1 MEITDWL
8 IINTV
13 NMIKPPMTAVFACY
27 LEWTRRK
34 MVEDPKRKLL
44 TVLAVL
50 LLLNSA
56 QAGNTDKLSGHH
68 CTDFQT
74 ANFLRGSKLK
84 VQFLLFTS
92 SNPSCGELILADDGI
107 KNCSFNSSLDTKII
121 IHGFRAL
128 GTKPSWIEG
137 LVHAILN
144 TSPVNV
150 IAVDWVYGSTGA
162 YPSAVENVTELALSI
177 SQFISKLLALGV
189 SGTSIHIIGVSLG
202 AHVGGLV
209 GHFHGGQLGHITGL
223 DPAGPKYTKASP
235 EERLD
240 PGDALFV
247 EAIHTDAD
255 NFGIRIPV
263 GHIDYFV
270 NGGKDQPG
278 CPRFLSAGYKYLICD
293 HMRAVHLYVSALKN
307 ACPFMAFPCA
317 SHQDFL
323 NGRCL
328 DCVDPFLF
336 SCPRIG
342 LLEQAGVNMTKLPKE
357 VKVYLMT
364 SPSAPF
370 CVHHSL
376 VEFHL
381 QKKRNVVTSIEI
393 TFWSNST
400 KDTVKIT
407 IPKHQEVGK
416 RLLAHRVPLCH
427 ISSVTLKY
435 LPKNQFWRKDEASID
450 GKFCAAPLP
459 LDSKST
465 RKEVSPITSVSLCKS
480 FSTYEG
486 EKSPSRVMS
495 CLPWNLTLP
504 SNTDI
509 SYELHTAC
517 A

>member
-1 MEITDWL
+1 
-8 IINTV
+8 
-13 NMIKPPMTAVFACY
+13 
-27 LEWTRRK
+27 
-34 MVEDPKRKLL
+34 MVENPKRKLL
-44 TVLAVL
+44 IVLAVL
-50 LLLNSA
+50 LLLSSV
-56 QAGNTDKLSGHH
+56 QAGNRDRLSGHH

-92 SNPSCGELILADDGI
+92 SSPSCGELILADDGI
-107 KNCSFNSSLDTKII
+107 KNGSFNSSLETKII

-137 LVHAILN
+137 LVHAILH
-144 TSPVNV
+144 TSQVNV

-162 YPSAVENVTELALSI
+162 YPSAVENVTQLALSI

-209 GHFHGGQLGHITGL
+209 GHFHGGQLGRITGL
-223 DPAGPKYTKASP
+223 DPAGPKYTRASP

-278 CPRFLSAGYKYLICD
+278 CPRFISA
-293 HMRAVHLYVSALKN
+293 
-307 ACPFMAFPCA
+307 
-317 SHQDFL
+317 
-323 NGRCL
+323 
-328 DCVDPFLF
+328 
-336 SCPRIG
+336 G
-342 LLEQAGVNMTKLPKE
+342 LLEQAGVNMRKLPKE

-381 QKKRNVVTSIEI
+381 KKKRNIVTSIEI
-393 TFWSNST
+393 TFCSNST
-400 KDTVKIT
+400 KDTTKIT

-416 RLLAHRVPLCH
+416 RLLAHRVPLCQ
-427 ISSVTLKY
+427 INSVTLKY
-435 LPKNQFWRKDEASID
+435 LPKNQFWRKDESSIV
-450 GKFCAAPLP
+450 GMFCAAPLP
-459 LDSKST
+459 LNSNRT
-465 RKEVSPITSVSLCKS
+465 
-480 FSTYEG
+480 
-486 EKSPSRVMS
+486 MS

-504 SNTDI
+504 GNTDI
-509 SYELHTAC
+509 SYELPAAC

>member
-1 MEITDWL
+1 
-8 IINTV
+8 
-13 NMIKPPMTAVFACY
+13 
-27 LEWTRRK
+27 
-34 MVEDPKRKLL
+34 MVEDPKRKPLI
-44 TVLAVL
+44 VLAVL
-50 LLLNSA
+50 LLLSSA
-56 QAGNTDKLSGHH
+56 QAGNTDSLSGHR

-92 SNPSCGELILADDGI
+92 SSPSCGELILADNGI
-107 KNCSFNSSLDTKII
+107 KNSSFNSSLETKII

-137 LVHAILN
+137 LVHAILH
-144 TSPVNV
+144 TSQVNV

-162 YPSAVENVTELALSI
+162 YPSAVENVTQLALSI
-177 SQFISKLLALGV
+177 SQVISKLLALGV

-209 GHFHGGQLGHITGL
+209 GHFHGGQLGRITGL
-223 DPAGPKYTKASP
+223 DPAGPKYTRASP

-263 GHIDYFV
+263 GHIDYFI

-278 CPRFLSAGYKYLICD
+278 CPRFISA
-293 HMRAVHLYVSALKN
+293 
-307 ACPFMAFPCA
+307 
-317 SHQDFL
+317 
-323 NGRCL
+323 
-328 DCVDPFLF
+328 
-336 SCPRIG
+336 G
-342 LLEQAGVNMTKLPKE
+342 LLEQAGVSVRKLPKE

-381 QKKRNVVTSIEI
+381 QKKRNIVTSIEI
-393 TFWSNST
+393 TFCSNST
-400 KDTVKIT
+400 KDTAKIT
-407 IPKHQEVGK
+407 IPKHQEMGK
-416 RLLAHRVPLCH
+416 RLLAHRVPLCQ
-427 ISSVTLKY
+427 INSVTLKY
-435 LPKNQFWRKDEASID
+435 LSKNQFWRKDESFIV

-459 LDSKST
+459 LDSNRT
-465 RKEVSPITSVSLCKS
+465 
-480 FSTYEG
+480 
-486 EKSPSRVMS
+486 MS
-495 CLPWNLTLP
+495 CLPWDLTLP
-504 SNTDI
+504 GNTDI
-509 SYELHTAC
+509 SYELPTAC

>member
-1 MEITDWL
+1 M
-8 IINTV
+8 
-13 NMIKPPMTAVFACY
+13 A
-27 LEWTRRK
+27 
-34 MVEDPKRKLL
+34 EDPKRKLL
-44 TVLAVL
+44 IVLAVL
-50 LLLNSA
+50 LLLSSA
-56 QAGNTDKLSGHH
+56 QAGNTDRLSEHH

-92 SNPSCGELILADDGI
+92 SSPSCGELILTDDGI
-107 KNCSFNSSLDTKII
+107 KDSSFNSSLETKII

-137 LVHAILN
+137 LVHAILH
-144 TSPVNV
+144 TSQVNV

-162 YPSAVENVTELALSI
+162 YPSAVENVTQLALSI

-209 GHFHGGQLGHITGL
+209 GHFHGGQLGRITGL
-223 DPAGPKYTKASP
+223 DPAGPKYTRASP

-263 GHIDYFV
+263 GHIDYYI

-278 CPRFLSAGYKYLICD
+278 CPRFISAGL
-293 HMRAVHLYVSALKN
+293 LK
-307 ACPFMAFPCA
+307 
-317 SHQDFL
+317 
-323 NGRCL
+323 
-328 DCVDPFLF
+328 
-336 SCPRIG
+336 
-342 LLEQAGVNMTKLPKE
+342 QAGVNMKNLPKE

-376 VEFHL
+376 VEFRL
-381 QKKRNVVTSIEI
+381 QKKRNIVTSIEI
-393 TFWSNST
+393 AFCSNST
-400 KDTVKIT
+400 KDTAKIT
-407 IPKHQEVGK
+407 IPKHQVMGK
-416 RLLAHRVPLCH
+416 RLLAHRVPFCQ
-427 ISSVTLKY
+427 INSVTLKY
-435 LPKNQFWRKDEASID
+435 LPKSQFWRKDESSIV

-459 LDSKST
+459 LDSNRT
-465 RKEVSPITSVSLCKS
+465 
-480 FSTYEG
+480 
-486 EKSPSRVMS
+486 MS
-495 CLPWNLTLP
+495 CLPWNLTLHG
-504 SNTDI
+504 NTDI
-509 SYELHTAC
+509 SYKLPTAC

>member
-1 MEITDWL
+1 
-8 IINTV
+8 
-13 NMIKPPMTAVFACY
+13 
-27 LEWTRRK
+27 
-34 MVEDPKRKLL
+34 MVDDPKRKPLV
-44 TVLAVL
+44 VLAVL
-50 LLLNSA
+50 LLFSSA
-56 QAGNTDKLSGHH
+56 EAGSTDRLSRHH

-92 SNPSCGELILADDGI
+92 SRPSCGELILADDSI
-107 KNCSFNSSLDTKII
+107 ENYSFNSSLETKII

-137 LVHAILN
+137 LVHAILH
-144 TSPVNV
+144 TSQVNV

-162 YPSAVENVTELALSI
+162 YPSAVENVTQLALSI

-209 GHFHGGQLGHITGL
+209 GHFHGGQLGRITGL
-223 DPAGPKYTKASP
+223 DPAGPKYTRASP

-278 CPRFLSAGYKYLICD
+278 CPRFISA
-293 HMRAVHLYVSALKN
+293 
-307 ACPFMAFPCA
+307 
-317 SHQDFL
+317 
-323 NGRCL
+323 
-328 DCVDPFLF
+328 
-336 SCPRIG
+336 G
-342 LLEQAGVNMTKLPKE
+342 LLEQAGVNLRKLPKE

-381 QKKRNVVTSIEI
+381 QKKRNIVTSIEI
-393 TFWSNST
+393 TFCSNST
-400 KDTVKIT
+400 KDTAKIT
-407 IPKHQEVGK
+407 IPRHQEMGK
-416 RLLAHRVPLCH
+416 RLLAHRVPLCQ
-427 ISSVTLKY
+427 INSVTLKY
-435 LPKNQFWRKDEASID
+435 LPKNQFWRKDEPSIV
-450 GKFCAAPLP
+450 GKFCVAPLP
-459 LDSKST
+459 LDSNRT
-465 RKEVSPITSVSLCKS
+465 T
-480 FSTYEG
+480 
-486 EKSPSRVMS
+486 S

-504 SNTDI
+504 GNRDI
-509 SYELHTAC
+509 SYELPTAC

>member
-1 MEITDWL
+1 
-8 IINTV
+8 
-13 NMIKPPMTAVFACY
+13 
-27 LEWTRRK
+27 
-34 MVEDPKRKLL
+34 MVEDLKRKLL
-44 TVLAVL
+44 FVLAVL
-50 LLLNSA
+50 LLLSSA
-56 QAGNTDKLSGHH
+56 QAGKKNLNRLAGHH

-74 ANFLRGSKLK
+74 ANLLLGSKLK

-92 SNPSCGELILADDGI
+92 SSPSCGELILANDSI
-107 KNCSFNSSLDTKII
+107 KNSSFNSSLETKII

-128 GTKPSWIEG
+128 GTKPSWVDG
-137 LVHAILN
+137 LVHAILH
-144 TSPVNV
+144 TTQVNV

-162 YPSAVENVTELALSI
+162 YPSAVENVTQLALSI

-209 GHFHGGQLGHITGL
+209 GHFHGGQLGRITGL
-223 DPAGPKYTKASP
+223 DPAGPKYTRASP

-278 CPRFLSAGYKYLICD
+278 CPRFISAGYKYLICD
-293 HMRAVHLYVSALKN
+293 HMRAVHLYVSALKHS
-307 ACPFMAFPCA
+307 CPMMAFPCA
-317 SHQDFL
+317 SHQEFL
-323 NGRCL
+323 NGHCL

-342 LLEQAGVNMTKLPKE
+342 LLKQAGVNMRKLPKE
-357 VKVYLMT
+357 VEVYLMT

-370 CVHHSL
+370 CAHHSL

-381 QKKRNVVTSIEI
+381 QKKRNRVTSIEI
-393 TFWSNST
+393 AFFSNST

-407 IPKHQEVGK
+407 IPKHQEMGK
-416 RLLAHRVPLCH
+416 RLLAHRVPLCQ
-427 ISSVTLKY
+427 INSVTLKY
-435 LPKNQFWRKDEASID
+435 LSKNHFWKKDESFIV

-459 LDSKST
+459 LDSNRT
-465 RKEVSPITSVSLCKS
+465 
-480 FSTYEG
+480 
-486 EKSPSRVMS
+486 MS

-504 SNTDI
+504 TNMDI
-509 SYELHTAC
+509 SYELPIAC

>member
-1 MEITDWL
+1 
-8 IINTV
+8 
-13 NMIKPPMTAVFACY
+13 
-27 LEWTRRK
+27 

-44 TVLAVL
+44 IVLAVL
-50 LLLNSA
+50 LLLSSA
-56 QAGNTDKLSGHH
+56 QAGNRDGLSGHH

-84 VQFLLFTS
+84 LQFLLFTS
-92 SNPSCGELILADDGI
+92 SSPSCGELILADDGI
-107 KNCSFNSSLDTKII
+107 KNSSFNSSLETKII

-137 LVHAILN
+137 LVHAILH
-144 TSPVNV
+144 TSQVNV

-162 YPSAVENVTELALSI
+162 YPSAVENVTQLALSI

-209 GHFHGGQLGHITGL
+209 GHFHGGQLGRITGL
-223 DPAGPKYTKASP
+223 DPAGPKYTRASP

-240 PGDALFV
+240 SGDALFV

-278 CPRFLSAGYKYLICD
+278 CPQFISA
-293 HMRAVHLYVSALKN
+293 
-307 ACPFMAFPCA
+307 
-317 SHQDFL
+317 
-323 NGRCL
+323 
-328 DCVDPFLF
+328 
-336 SCPRIG
+336 G
-342 LLEQAGVNMTKLPKE
+342 LLEQAGVNMRKLPKE

-381 QKKRNVVTSIEI
+381 QKKRNIVTSIEI
-393 TFWSNST
+393 SFCSNTT
-400 KDTVKIT
+400 KDTAKIT
-407 IPKHQEVGK
+407 IPKHQETGK
-416 RLLAHRVPLCH
+416 RLLAHRVPLCQ
-427 ISSVTLKY
+427 INNVTLKY
-435 LPKNQFWRKDEASID
+435 LAKNRFWRKDESFIV

-459 LDSKST
+459 LDRNRT
-465 RKEVSPITSVSLCKS
+465 
-480 FSTYEG
+480 
-486 EKSPSRVMS
+486 MS

-504 SNTDI
+504 GNTDI
-509 SYELHTAC
+509 SYELPIAC

>member
-1 MEITDWL
+1 
-8 IINTV
+8 
-13 NMIKPPMTAVFACY
+13 
-27 LEWTRRK
+27 
-34 MVEDPKRKLL
+34 MVEDLKRKLL
-44 TVLAVL
+44 IVLAVL
-50 LLLNSA
+50 LLLSSA
-56 QAGNTDKLSGHH
+56 QAGKTDRLSVHH

-74 ANFLRGSKLK
+74 ANFLRGSKLNI
-84 VQFLLFTS
+84 QFLLFTS
-92 SNPSCGELILADDGI
+92 SSPSCGELILADDGI
-107 KNCSFNSSLDTKII
+107 KNCSFNSSLETKII

-137 LVHAILN
+137 LVHAILH
-144 TSPVNV
+144 TSQVNV

-162 YPSAVENVTELALSI
+162 YPSAVENVTQLALSI
-177 SQFISKLLALGV
+177 SQFISKLLALGI

-209 GHFHGGQLGHITGL
+209 GHFHGGQLGRITGL
-223 DPAGPKYTKASP
+223 DPAGPKYTRASP

-278 CPRFLSAGYKYLICD
+278 CPRFISSGYKYLICD
-293 HMRAVHLYVSALKN
+293 HMRAVHLYVSALKHP
-307 ACPFMAFPCA
+307 CPFMAFPCA

-342 LLEQAGVNMTKLPKE
+342 LLEQAGVNMRKLPKE

-381 QKKRNVVTSIEI
+381 QKKRNTVTSIEI
-393 TFWSNST
+393 TFCSNST
-400 KDTVKIT
+400 KDTAKIT
-407 IPKHQEVGK
+407 IPKHQEMGK
-416 RLLAHRVPLCH
+416 RLLAHSVPLCQ
-427 ISSVTLKY
+427 IDSVTLKY
-435 LPKNQFWRKDEASID
+435 LPKNRFWRKDESSIV

-459 LDSKST
+459 LDSNRT
-465 RKEVSPITSVSLCKS
+465 
-480 FSTYEG
+480 
-486 EKSPSRVMS
+486 MS
-495 CLPWNLTLP
+495 CLPWNLTLH
-504 SNTDI
+504 SNTDT
-509 SYELHTAC
+509 SYELPAAC

>member
-1 MEITDWL
+1 MKQL
-8 IINTV
+8 HSPATV
-13 NMIKPPMTAVFACY
+13 VFPYVVLVLLA
-27 LEWTRRK
+27 LWTNRK
-34 MVEDPKRKLL
+34 MAEDLKRKPLVVVAVIWLL
-44 TVLAVL
+44 S
-50 LLLNSA
+50 SA
-56 QAGNTDKLSGHH
+56 QAGNTDKVLEHL
-68 CTDFQT
+68 CTDFQR

-92 SNPSCGELILADDGI
+92 SRPSCGELIFADDSI
-107 KNCSFNSSLDTKII
+107 KNSSFNSSLETKII

-137 LVHAILN
+137 LVRAILRA
-144 TSPVNV
+144 SQANV
-150 IAVDWVYGSTGA
+150 IAVDWVYGSTGTYA
-162 YPSAVENVTELALSI
+162 SAVENVTRLALSI
-177 SQFISKLLALGV
+177 SRFISKLLALGV

-209 GHFHGGQLGHITGL
+209 GHFHGGQLGRITGL
-223 DPAGPKYTKASP
+223 DPAGPKYTRASP

-278 CPRFLSAGYKYLICD
+278 CPQFISAGYKYLICD
-293 HMRAVHLYVSALKN
+293 HMRAVHLYVSALKHS
-307 ACPFMAFPCA
+307 CPIVAFPCT
-317 SHQDFL
+317 SLQDFL
-323 NGRCL
+323 NGHCL
-328 DCVDPFLF
+328 DCVDPFVA

-342 LLEQAGVNMTKLPKE
+342 LLEQAGVNMRKLPKE

-381 QKKRNVVTSIEI
+381 QKRRNTVTNIEI
-393 TFWSNST
+393 TFCSNST
-400 KDTVKIT
+400 KDTAKIT
-407 IPKHQEVGK
+407 IHKQQKMGK
-416 RLLAHRVPLCH
+416 RLLAHRVPLCQ
-427 ISSVTLKY
+427 ISNVTLKY
-435 LPKNQFWRKDEASID
+435 LPRDRFWRKDESSII
-450 GKFCAAPLP
+450 GKFCTASLP
-459 LDSKST
+459 LT
-465 RKEVSPITSVSLCKS
+465 NNGTT
-480 FSTYEG
+480 F
-486 EKSPSRVMS
+486 

-504 SNTDI
+504 GNTDLTF
-509 SYELHTAC
+509 ELPAAC

>member
-1 MEITDWL
+1 
-8 IINTV
+8 
-13 NMIKPPMTAVFACY
+13 
-27 LEWTRRK
+27 
-34 MVEDPKRKLL
+34 MVDDPKRKPLI
-44 TVLAVL
+44 VPAVL
-50 LLLNSA
+50 LLLSSF
-56 QAGNTDKLSGHH
+56 QAGDTDRLSEHH

-92 SNPSCGELILADDGI
+92 SRPSCGELILVGDGI
-107 KNCSFNSSLDTKII
+107 KNCSFNSSLETKII

-137 LVHAILN
+137 LVRAILD
-144 TSPVNV
+144 TSQVNV

-162 YPSAVENVTELALSI
+162 YPSAVENVTPVALSI
-177 SQFISKLLALGV
+177 SEFISKLLALGV

-209 GHFHGGQLGHITGL
+209 GHFHGGQLGRITGL
-223 DPAGPKYTKASP
+223 DPAGPKYTRASP

-270 NGGKDQPG
+270 NGGRDQPG
-278 CPRFLSAGYKYLICD
+278 CPRFISAGYKYLICD
-293 HMRAVHLYVSALKN
+293 HMRAVHLYVSALKHS
-307 ACPFMAFPCA
+307 CPIMAFPC
-317 SHQDFL
+317 SSYHDFL

-328 DCVDPFLF
+328 DCVDPFLL

-342 LLEQAGVNMTKLPKE
+342 LLEQAGINMKKLPKE
-357 VKVYLMT
+357 AKVYLMT

-381 QKKRNVVTSIEI
+381 QKKRNKVTSIEI
-393 TFWSNST
+393 TFYSNST
-400 KDTVKIT
+400 KDTAKIT
-407 IPKHQEVGK
+407 IPKHQEMGK
-416 RLLAHRVPLCH
+416 RLLAHRVPLCQVN
-427 ISSVTLKY
+427 SVTLKY
-435 LPKNQFWRKDEASID
+435 LPKNQFWRKDESSIV
-450 GKFCAAPLP
+450 GKFCAASLP
-459 LDSKST
+459 LDST
-465 RKEVSPITSVSLCKS
+465 LT
-480 FSTYEG
+480 
-486 EKSPSRVMS
+486 MS
-495 CLPWNLTLP
+495 CLPWNLTLL

-509 SYELHTAC
+509 SYELPAAC

>member
-1 MEITDWL
+1 M
-8 IINTV
+8 
-13 NMIKPPMTAVFACY
+13 A
-27 LEWTRRK
+27 
-34 MVEDPKRKLL
+34 EDLKRKLL
-44 TVLAVL
+44 TVLAVVSL
-50 LLLNSA
+50 ISSA
-56 QAGNTDKLSGHH
+56 QAGNTDRLSKHN

-74 ANFLRGSKLK
+74 AHFLRGHKLK

-92 SNPSCGELILADDGI
+92 TSPSCGELILADNGI
-107 KNCSFNSSLDTKII
+107 KNSSFNSSLETKII

-137 LVHAILN
+137 LVLAILH
-144 TSPVNV
+144 TSEVNV

-162 YPSAVENVTELALSI
+162 YRSAVENVTQLALSI
-177 SQFISKLLALGV
+177 SQFISKLLALGI

-209 GHFHGGQLGHITGL
+209 GHFHGGQLGRITGL
-223 DPAGPKYTKASP
+223 DPAGPKYTGASP

-278 CPRFLSAGYKYLICD
+278 CPRFISAGYKYLICD
-293 HMRAVHLYVSALKN
+293 HMRAVHLYVSALRHS
-307 ACPFMAFPCA
+307 CPMVAFPCT

-323 NGRCL
+323 NGSCL
-328 DCVDPFLF
+328 DCADPFLF

-342 LLEQAGVNMTKLPKE
+342 LLEQAGVNMRKLPKE

-364 SPSAPF
+364 SPTAPF

-381 QKKRNVVTSIEI
+381 QKKRNRVTSIEI
-393 TFWSNST
+393 TFCSNST
-400 KDTVKIT
+400 KDTAKIT
-407 IPKHQEVGK
+407 IPKYQEMGK
-416 RLLAHRVPLCH
+416 RLLAHRVPLCQ
-427 ISSVTLKY
+427 INSVTLKY
-435 LPKNQFWRKDEASID
+435 IPKNRFWRKDESSIV
-450 GKFCAAPLP
+450 GKFCVALLP
-459 LDSKST
+459 LDSNRT
-465 RKEVSPITSVSLCKS
+465 V
-480 FSTYEG
+480 
-486 EKSPSRVMS
+486 S

-504 SNTDI
+504 SNADI
-509 SYELHTAC
+509 SCELPAAC

>member
-1 MEITDWL
+1 
-8 IINTV
+8 
-13 NMIKPPMTAVFACY
+13 
-27 LEWTRRK
+27 
-34 MVEDPKRKLL
+34 MVEDLKRKPLI
-44 TVLAVL
+44 VLAVIL
-50 LLLNSA
+50 LLSPT
-56 QAGNTDKLSGHH
+56 QAGNTGKASGHL
-68 CTDFQT
+68 CTDFQR

-84 VQFLLFTS
+84 VQFLLFS
-92 SNPSCGELILADDGI
+92 SSRPSCGELIFADDGLR
-107 KNCSFNSSLDTKII
+107 NSSFNSSLETKII

-137 LVHAILN
+137 LVRAILH
-144 TSPVNV
+144 SSQANV
-150 IAVDWVYGSTGA
+150 IAVDWVYGSTGT
-162 YPSAVENVTELALSI
+162 YPSAVENVTQLALSI
-177 SQFISKLLALGV
+177 SHFISKLLALGV

-209 GHFHGGQLGHITGL
+209 GHFHGGQLGRITGL
-223 DPAGPKYTKASP
+223 DPAGPGYTKASP

-278 CPRFLSAGYKYLICD
+278 CPRFISAGYKYLICD
-293 HMRAVHLYVSALKN
+293 HMRAVHLYVSALKHS
-307 ACPFMAFPCA
+307 CPIVAFPCT

-323 NGRCL
+323 NGQCL
-328 DCVDPFLF
+328 DCVDPFLV

-342 LLEQAGVNMTKLPKE
+342 LQEQAGVNMRKLPQE

-364 SPSAPF
+364 GPSAPF

-381 QKKRNVVTSIEI
+381 QKRRNTVTNLEI
-393 TFWSNST
+393 TFCSNGT
-400 KDTVKIT
+400 KDIAKIT
-407 IPKHQEVGK
+407 IQKQQHIGK
-416 RLLAHRVPLCH
+416 RLLAHRVPLCQ
-427 ISSVTLKY
+427 INNVTLKY
-435 LPKNQFWRKDEASID
+435 LPRDRFWRKDESSIT
-450 GKFCAAPLP
+450 GKFCTASLP
-459 LDSKST
+459 LADNRST
-465 RKEVSPITSVSLCKS
+465 
-480 FSTYEG
+480 F
-486 EKSPSRVMS
+486 

-504 SNTDI
+504 SNTDV
-509 SYELHTAC
+509 SFEVPAAC

>member
-1 MEITDWL
+1 MPL
-8 IINTV
+8 RAS
-13 NMIKPPMTAVFACY
+13 KPSGLLY
-27 LEWTRRK
+27 LEDRQNTAYPGLIPSLLEAQSFTCQEMQKHPKK
-34 MVEDPKRKLL
+34 MFEDPKRKLL
-44 TVLAVL
+44 IILAVL
-50 LLLNSA
+50 MLPSSA
-56 QAGNTDKLSGHH
+56 QTGNMDKLLGHH

-92 SNPSCGELILADDGI
+92 SSPTCGELISADDGI
-107 KNCSFNSSLDTKII
+107 KNCSFNSSLETKII

-137 LVHAILN
+137 LVQAILH
-144 TSPVNV
+144 TSQVNV

-162 YPSAVENVTELALSI
+162 YPSAVENVTRLALVI

-209 GHFHGGQLGHITGL
+209 GHFHGGHLGRITAL
-223 DPAGPKYTKASP
+223 DPAGPKYTRASP

-278 CPRFLSAGYKYLICD
+278 CPRFISA
-293 HMRAVHLYVSALKN
+293 
-307 ACPFMAFPCA
+307 
-317 SHQDFL
+317 
-323 NGRCL
+323 
-328 DCVDPFLF
+328 
-336 SCPRIG
+336 G
-342 LLEQAGVNMTKLPKE
+342 LLEQAGVNMSRLPQE
-357 VKVYLMT
+357 VKVFLMT

-381 QKKRNVVTSIEI
+381 QKKRNRVTSIEI
-393 TFWSNST
+393 SFSSNST
-400 KDTVKIT
+400 KDTAKIT
-407 IPKHQEVGK
+407 IPKDQETGK
-416 RLLAHRVPLCH
+416 QLLAHQVPLCQ
-427 ISSVTLKY
+427 INSVTLKY
-435 LPKNQFWRKDEASID
+435 IPKNRFWSKDEPSIV
-450 GKFCAAPLP
+450 GKLCVAPLP
-459 LDSKST
+459 LNS
-465 RKEVSPITSVSLCKS
+465 
-480 FSTYEG
+480 
-486 EKSPSRVMS
+486 SRTMS
-495 CLPWNLTLP
+495 CLPWSLTLH
-504 SNTDI
+504 SKTDI
-509 SYELHTAC
+509 SYDLPTAC

>member
-1 MEITDWL
+1 
-8 IINTV
+8 
-13 NMIKPPMTAVFACY
+13 
-27 LEWTRRK
+27 
-34 MVEDPKRKLL
+34 MVENMERKPLI
-44 TVLAVL
+44 VLAVL
-50 LLLNSA
+50 LLLSSA
-56 QAGNTDKLSGHH
+56 QAGNRDRLPGHH

-92 SNPSCGELILADDGI
+92 SSPSCGKLILADDGI
-107 KNCSFNSSLDTKII
+107 KNGSFNSSLETKII

-137 LVHAILN
+137 LVHAILHK
-144 TSPVNV
+144 SQVNV

-162 YPSAVENVTELALSI
+162 YPSAVENVTQLALAI

-209 GHFHGGQLGHITGL
+209 GHFHGGQLGRITGL
-223 DPAGPKYTKASP
+223 DPAGPKYTRASP

-278 CPRFLSAGYKYLICD
+278 CPRFISA
-293 HMRAVHLYVSALKN
+293 
-307 ACPFMAFPCA
+307 
-317 SHQDFL
+317 
-323 NGRCL
+323 
-328 DCVDPFLF
+328 
-336 SCPRIG
+336 
-342 LLEQAGVNMTKLPKE
+342 
-357 VKVYLMT
+357 
-364 SPSAPF
+364 
-370 CVHHSL
+370 VHHSL

-381 QKKRNVVTSIEI
+381 KKKRNIVTSIEI
-393 TFWSNST
+393 TFCSNST
-400 KDTVKIT
+400 KDTTKIT

-416 RLLAHRVPLCH
+416 RLLAHRVPLSQ
-427 ISSVTLKY
+427 INSVTLRY
-435 LPKNQFWRKDEASID
+435 RPKDHFWRKDESSIV
-450 GKFCAAPLP
+450 GMFCAAPLP
-459 LDSKST
+459 LDSNRT
-465 RKEVSPITSVSLCKS
+465 
-480 FSTYEG
+480 
-486 EKSPSRVMS
+486 MS

-504 SNTDI
+504 GNTDI
-509 SYELHTAC
+509 SYELPAAC

>member
-1 MEITDWL
+1 
-8 IINTV
+8 
-13 NMIKPPMTAVFACY
+13 
-27 LEWTRRK
+27 
-34 MVEDPKRKLL
+34 MVEDLKRLL
-44 TVLAVL
+44 LVVLAVL
-50 LLLNSA
+50 WLLSSA
-56 QAGNTDKLSGHH
+56 QAGNTDRLSGHH

-92 SNPSCGELILADDGI
+92 SSPSCGELILADDGI
-107 KNCSFNSSLDTKII
+107 KNGSFNSSLETKII

-137 LVHAILN
+137 LVQAILH
-144 TSPVNV
+144 TSWVNV

-162 YPSAVENVTELALSI
+162 YPSAVENVTQLALAI

-189 SGTSIHIIGVSLG
+189 SRTSIHIIGVSLG

-209 GHFHGGQLGHITGL
+209 GHFHGGQLGRITAL
-223 DPAGPKYTKASP
+223 DPAGPKYTRASP

-278 CPRFLSAGYKYLICD
+278 CPRFISAGYNYLICD
-293 HMRAVHLYVSALKN
+293 HMRAVHLYISALKHS
-307 ACPFMAFPCA
+307 CPIVGFPCA
-317 SHQDFL
+317 SHQEFL
-323 NGRCL
+323 NGHCL
-328 DCVDPFLF
+328 DCAEHFLS

-342 LLEQAGVNMTKLPKE
+342 LLEQAGVNMSKLPKE

-370 CVHHSL
+370 CVYHSL

-381 QKKRNVVTSIEI
+381 QKKRSTVTSIEI
-393 TFWSNST
+393 TFFSNST
-400 KDTVKIT
+400 KDTAKIT
-407 IPKHQEVGK
+407 IPTYQDVGK
-416 RLLAHRVPLCH
+416 RLLAHQVPLCQ
-427 ISSVTLKY
+427 INSVTLKY
-435 LPKNQFWRKDEASID
+435 IPKKRFWRRDEPSIV
-450 GKFCAAPLP
+450 GKFCVAPLP
-459 LDSKST
+459 LNS
-465 RKEVSPITSVSLCKS
+465 
-480 FSTYEG
+480 
-486 EKSPSRVMS
+486 SRTMS

-504 SNTDI
+504 SKTDI
-509 SYELHTAC
+509 SYDLPTAC

>member
-1 MEITDWL
+1 M
-8 IINTV
+8 
-13 NMIKPPMTAVFACY
+13 MAVFAWY
-27 LEWTRRK
+27 LGWTNKK
-34 MVEDPKRKLL
+34 MVKDLKRKPL

-56 QAGNTDKLSGHH
+56 QAGNTDKLSPHH

-74 ANFLRGSKLK
+74 ANFLRGRKLK

-92 SNPSCGELILADDGI
+92 SNPSCGELILSDDGI

-177 SQFISKLLALGV
+177 SQFISRLLALGV

-209 GHFHGGQLGHITGL
+209 GHFHGGQLGRITGL

-255 NFGIRIPV
+255 
-263 GHIDYFV
+263 
-270 NGGKDQPG
+270 
-278 CPRFLSAGYKYLICD
+278 SYKYLICD

-307 ACPFMAFPCA
+307 SCPFVAFPCA

-323 NGRCL
+323 NGHCL

-381 QKKRNVVTSIEI
+381 QKKRNIVTSIEI

-416 RLLAHRVPLCH
+416 RLLAHRVPLCQ
-427 ISSVTLKY
+427 INSVTLKY

-459 LDSKST
+459 LDSN
-465 RKEVSPITSVSLCKS
+465 RI
-480 FSTYEG
+480 
-486 EKSPSRVMS
+486 MS

-509 SYELHTAC
+509 SYALHAAC